1 MDSIEVFDWLI
12 AAWLFVLGSVLGSF
26 LNVCIYRIPQHER
39 LKDQLRGIVSP
50 PSRCL
55 RCGNRILITDNIP
68 LIGWLRLRG
77 RCRFCKARIS
87 PRYPLIELLNG
98 LLFVALYWA
107 EVPSLSESP
116 TESSVYASL
125 GPQIAVGWSFTTIA
139 WWRYAYHLVL
149 IECLLVASFIDLDHM
164 IIPDAATL
172 PGMLAGVLGGAALG
186 CVFLVPVWFQNP
198 NLAQYAPEWMQQ
210 FAGTMVSPPGGM
222 VRDRLVI
229 PAWIIAHPHLHGL
242 AASLVGLVVG
252 GGIVWGVRILGAWIL
267 RREAMGFGDVILMGL
282 IGSFLGWQ
290 PAVIVFF
297 LAPAFA
303 MIVVAVRWITHR
315 QREIPYGPY
324 LSLATLA
331 LLLFW
336 QPIWSVGE
344 GFFSLGP
351 LVPIVLLVMGV
362 LLAACLGLLQA
373 VKRLLGIPLY
383 PQEEWIE
390 EWTSA
395 DQLHY
400 LAGAKADPRNGRW
413 PSATVWPGEL
423 AARGR
428 AHEERWRSGST
439 GGGPLRNPAGR
450 LNDGN

>member
-1 MDSIEVFDWLI
+1 MDAIRVFEWLI

-39 LKDQLRGIVSP
+39 LRDQLRGIVSP

-55 RCGNRILITDNIP
+55 RCGNRILITDNVP

-107 EVPSLSESP
+107 EVPGFDETPLD
-116 TESSVYASL
+116 SSVYASL
-125 GPQIAVGWSFTTIA
+125 GPQMLDGWSFTA
-139 WWRYAYHLVL
+139 MAYWRYAYHLVL

-172 PGMLAGVLGGAALG
+172 PGMLVGVIGGCALG
-186 CVFLVPVWFQNP
+186 SVFLVPVWFQNP
-198 NLAQYAPEWMQQ
+198 TLAQYAPEWMQQ
-210 FAGTMVSPPGGM
+210 FAGTMVPPPGGM

-229 PAWIIAHPHLHGL
+229 PAWTIAHPHLHGL
-242 AASLVGLVVG
+242 AVSLSGLVVG

-267 RREAMGFGDVILMGL
+267 RREAMGFGDVILMAL

-290 PAVIVFF
+290 PVVIVFF

-303 MIVVAVRWITHR
+303 MIVVAVRWLTHR
-315 QREIPYGPY
+315 EREIPYGPY

-331 LLLFW
+331 LLFFW
-336 QPIWSVGE
+336 QPIWSIGE

-351 LVPIVLLVMGV
+351 WVPMILLGMGV
-362 LLAACLGLLQA
+362 LLAGCLVLLQVA
-373 VKRLLGIPLY
+373 KRLLGIPLH
-383 PQEEWIE
+383 PEEEWVE

-395 DQLHY
+395 DQLHHF
-400 LAGAKADPRNGRW
+400 AADKSDPSHGRW
-413 PSATVWPGEL
+413 RAAMTWPGEL

-428 AHEERWRSGST
+428 VHEHRWRNGST
-439 GGGPLRNPAGR
+439 GGGSLRLPERYG
-450 LNDGN
+450 DPP